1 MLGGLFVGETVNGRP
16 LQMVVFCVPIT
27 GLGFTVIVK
36 VNAFDGQAPSCGEFP
51 VMLYTK
57 VAAVLVVL
65 VIIPSE
71 IVFSI
76 VPVVPPVTL
85 PSGFDTG
92 KPQL

>member
-1 MLGGLFVGETVNGRP
+1 M
-16 LQMVVFCVPIT
+16 PIT
-27 GLGFTVIVK
+27 GLGFTVTVK